1 MTLTAILT
9 IALFGTYFCTLRLR
23 VAFYH
28 MYFFSLCLSNYL
40 NIIFNKRRHANDFQ
54 DGDKYKM
61 GATFHILSFIE
72 PIVKYFNNYAP
83 LAYGLVQFTFVNLC
97 SI

>member
-1 MTLTAILT
+1 MTLTAILN
-9 IALFGTYFCTLRLR
+9 IAIFGTYFCTLRLR

-28 MYFFSLCLSNYL
+28 MYFYSLCLSNYL
-40 NIIFNKRRHANDFQ
+40 NIIFNKGRHANDFH

-61 GATFHILSFIE
+61 AVAFHIL
-72 PIVKYFNNYAP
+72 PIVKYFNNYAS
-83 LAYGLVQFTFVNLC
+83 LANGLVQFTFVNLF